1 MTDQFKPLRDLCEEY
16 LKWYVSDKYCD
27 DNDWD
32 HYIFETALEC
42 TLGTAI
48 WDRLKLLDT
57 QREIMEKSERLN
69 SIIKDLEKRK
79 TELEN
84 KINESS
90 T

>member
-1 MTDQFKPLRDLCEEY
+1 MTDQFKPLRDICKEY
-16 LKWYVSDKYCD
+16 LKWYVSDKYLE

-32 HYIFETALEC
+32 QYIFKTALEC
-42 TLGTAI
+42 TLGTTI
-48 WDRLKLLDT
+48 WDRLTLLNI
-57 QREIMEKSERLN
+57 QREITEKGERLD